1 MYTSDCFGV
10 GRNTL
15 SERSI
20 VSSAATRRHKHKKQR
35 RACILSKWIC
45 VDLGGS
51 YLNHHHHHQFMKPRV
66 RKKKNRLATGKRWME
81 VEACM
86 VQKTIKKL
94 NDRVNRMSIARQ
106 HVRLDCKEKKEVT
119 PELSEEFKAM
129 QKSIMALASNLINS
143 IKKMSEAEGM
153 DPMDALMDANTD
165 VEDSDSDEEE
175 EKEEGGNDHEEQSQ
189 YQMLEYPTES
199 P

>member
-1 MYTSDCFGV
+1 
-10 GRNTL
+10 
-15 SERSI
+15 
-20 VSSAATRRHKHKKQR
+20 
-35 RACILSKWIC
+35 
-45 VDLGGS
+45 
-51 YLNHHHHHQFMKPRV
+51 MKPRV

-94 NDRVNRMSIARQ
+94 NVRVNRMSIARQ

-129 QKSIMALASNLINS
+129 QKSIMALAINLNNLID
-143 IKKMSEAEGM
+143 KASEAEGM
-153 DPMDALMDANTD
+153 DPTEALMVVDTD

-175 EKEEGGNDHEEQSQ
+175 EKEESVNDHEEQSC
-189 YQMLEYPTES
+189 YQMREYPTGS